1 MNRREYRKKHGIV
14 CDKCKKSIN
23 KQIILRDDIWKIVVD
38 KFKERIF
45 EKPED
50 NLLCFECIENLLG
63 RKIQPTDLKIINGRF
78 VPANSWWIIKNNC
91 IDIFEKELK
100 KSFEY
105 LDQWGNK
112 YGTLNHREISRK
124 IYPKIILE
132 KIDKILP

>member
-1 MNRREYRKKHGIV
+1 MNIEKKHGIV

-63 RKIQPTDLKIINGRF
+63 EKIQPTDLKII
-78 VPANSWWIIKNNC
+78 
-91 IDIFEKELK
+91 D
-100 KSFEY
+100 
-105 LDQWGNK
+105 
-112 YGTLNHREISRK
+112 
-124 IYPKIILE
+124 
-132 KIDKILP
+132 

>member
-1 MNRREYRKKHGIV
+1 MNRREYRKKHEIV
-14 CDKCKKSIN
+14 CDKCKKSIR

-50 NLLCFECIENLLG
+50 NLLCFECIENLLE
-63 RKIQPTDLKIINGRF
+63 RKIQPTDLKIIDGRF

-124 IYPKIILE
+124 IYPKKILE
-132 KIDKILP
+132 YTWKNI

>member
-1 MNRREYRKKHGIV
+1 MGLFVINV
-14 CDKCKKSIN
+14 KKSIS

-38 KFKERIF
+38 RFKERIF
-45 EKPED
+45 EEPKD
-50 NLLCFECIENLLG
+50 NLLCFECIENLLE
-63 RKIQPTDLKIINGRF
+63 RKIQPTDLKIIDGCF

-91 IDIFEKELK
+91 IDMFEKELK

-124 IYPKIILE
+124 IYPKKILE
-132 KIDKILP
+132 YTWKNI

>member
-14 CDKCKKSIN
+14 CDKYKKSIN

-63 RKIQPTDLKIINGRF
+63 GGNTTNRLKNYRWTFCAG
-78 VPANSWWIIKNNC
+78 
-91 IDIFEKELK
+91 
-100 KSFEY
+100 
-105 LDQWGNK
+105 
-112 YGTLNHREISRK
+112 
-124 IYPKIILE
+124 
-132 KIDKILP
+132 

>member
-1 MNRREYRKKHGIV
+1 MNRREYRKKHGFV

-38 KFKERIF
+38 RFKERIF
-45 EKPED
+45 EEPKD
-50 NLLCFECIENLLG
+50 NLLCFECIENLLE
-63 RKIQPTDLKIINGRF
+63 RKIQSTDLKIIDGRF

-112 YGTLNHREISRK
+112 YGTLNHRKISRK
-124 IYPKIILE
+124 IYPKEILE
-132 KIDKILP
+132 YTWKNI